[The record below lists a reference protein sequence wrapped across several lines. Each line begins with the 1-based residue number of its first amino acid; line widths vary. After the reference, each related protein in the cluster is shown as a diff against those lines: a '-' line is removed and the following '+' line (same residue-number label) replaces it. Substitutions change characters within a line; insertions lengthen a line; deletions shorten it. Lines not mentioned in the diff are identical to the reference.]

1 MRSNVSIQKLW
12 AQLEESHDQNE
23 QMVEKRK
30 YMILLTNKLDS
41 NSEEILKL
49 TIDYVHCSRQEVG
62 NTGW

>member
-1 MRSNVSIQKLW
+1 
-12 AQLEESHDQNE
+12 
-23 QMVEKRK
+23 MVEKRK